1 MSHHLVWCRFSTPY
15 QMMRHIHELSSILSA
30 SMPIN
35 KSKAALSAQLMM
47 AFCSVRTVNL
57 KQVVN
62 AIHSKA
68 TADSRCRQLQPCFAS
83 TNMCLD
89 ALAQFIVRVFSVN
102 QLVGA

>member
-1 MSHHLVWCRFSTPY
+1 
-15 QMMRHIHELSSILSA
+15 MMRHIHELSSILSA
-30 SMPIN
+30 SVPIN
-35 KSKAALSAQLMM
+35 KSKATLSAQLMM

-68 TADSRCRQLQPCFAS
+68 TADSRCGQLQRSLPHS